1 MAENDSPH
9 GFSSEQVVIYKLG
22 QIESLLDTLI
32 AKQAEHAL
40 ATTDMISG
48 LTTRVK
54 TLEDNFSSIRNKF
67 VGGLAVISF
76 VMVSAKVFIEKWLNL

>member
-32 AKQAEHAL
+32 VKQAEHAS
-40 ATTDMISG
+40 ATTEMISG

-54 TLEDNFSSIRNKF
+54 TLEDNFKGIRDKF

-76 VMVSAKVFIEKWLNL
+76 VMISAKVFIEKWLNL